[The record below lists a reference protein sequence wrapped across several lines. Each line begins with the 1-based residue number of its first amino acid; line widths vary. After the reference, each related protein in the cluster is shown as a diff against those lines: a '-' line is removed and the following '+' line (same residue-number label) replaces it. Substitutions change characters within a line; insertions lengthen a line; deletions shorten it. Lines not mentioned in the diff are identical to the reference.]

1 MWNMIYFMMFYDRC
15 VMEEKSGSY
24 FSDMLDAVV
33 AKPNK
38 RAQMFS
44 VTFNLAAFRWL
55 LLCYV
60 VDEERQWI
68 RTHLN

>member
-15 VMEEKSGSY
+15 VMGEKSGSY

-44 VTFNLAAFRWL
+44 VTFNLAAFL
-55 LLCYV
+55 
-60 VDEERQWI
+60 
-68 RTHLN
+68 